1 VSCYGGLKVLGLN
14 LLDAVRKVAAV
25 KIIFLDIDG
34 VLNCAKT
41 KNPRKFPYVIDQ
53 RLLKRLKRLLTVTGA
68 KVVLSSTWRYDP
80 IGILAAKHH
89 GIPFIDVTPDMPR
102 QPRCKEVL
110 RWLSKHPNTERFIVI
125 DDDDDGL
132 DSLPLFQPS
141 PKTGL
146 DNTIIKLAIDYLKGK
161 NNEDARR
168 PKVFR
173 LIQNVGSALRGHKG

>member
-1 VSCYGGLKVLGLN
+1 M
-14 LLDAVRKVAAV
+14 

-102 QPRCKEVL
+102 LAC
-110 RWLSKHPNTERFIVI
+110 TRF
-125 DDDDDGL
+125 G
-132 DSLPLFQPS
+132 
-141 PKTGL
+141 
-146 DNTIIKLAIDYLKGK
+146 
-161 NNEDARR
+161 
-168 PKVFR
+168 
-173 LIQNVGSALRGHKG
+173 